1 MKDLKLAKLEAADV
15 PLLLEVSGSAGWATT
30 AETWNALLG
39 VGCGVFYGHR
49 SAGGEIVSSAGVYN
63 YGKLASLAMVLVKPA
78 YRGRGLAKELIE
90 RCLAQLPPAAPVMLV
105 ATELGLPLYTRL
117 GFKPVGETQRMFLTG
132 GKAKPGK
139 AACARFRI
147 RPYAAADFRG
157 VLNADTAALGV
168 ERESVIRACISA
180 PGACFVLADGN
191 RITGFAA
198 AKDGPGTRAIGPVI
212 APDDETALCLVE
224 NLLAGTDAK
233 VQIDPLSGHAA
244 FSKALADRGFVV
256 ESTAPLMLL
265 NGEILPGRREN
276 IFAIAS
282 RAYG

>member
-15 PLLLEVSGSAGWATT
+15 PQLLEVSGSAGWATT
-30 AETWNALLG
+30 AETWGSLLG
-39 VGCGVFYGHR
+39 VGSGSFYGHR
-49 SAGGEIVSSAGVYN
+49 LPSGEIVSSAGIFN
-63 YGKLASLAMVLVKPA
+63 YGELASLAMVLVKPA
-78 YRGRGLAKELIE
+78 YRGRGLAKDLIAH
-90 RCLAQLPPAAPVMLV
+90 CLAQLPPAAPVMLV

-117 GFKPVGETQRMFLTG
+117 GFKPVGETRRMFLAGNT
-132 GKAKPGK
+132 ARPAK
-139 AACARFRI
+139 AAGARHI

-233 VQIDPLSGHAA
+233 VQIDPLAGHTG
-244 FSKALADRGFVV
+244 FLKALADRGFAV
-256 ESTAPLMLL
+256 ESAAPLMLL
-265 NGEILPGRREN
+265 NGERLPGRREN